1 MSKRLQS
8 KYSVCKKL
16 SNSYKNLWGL
26 KSKDYCR
33 SVLIKKKKKLTS
45 FGKLLDIKQSFKFFY
60 SNIGEHLF
68 KNYIK
73 CSIKSPSKT
82 TDKLVSI
89 MESRLDSVLFRS
101 CLVDSFQEAR
111 QLINH
116 KFITVNGLCIRMP
129 DKKLNKGDIIKL
141 NILQTIDKESFN
153 KRLLARSIP
162 NYLELDLSN
171 STIVFLWDVNLKNV
185 YYPINVKYSN
195 ISRYYK

>member
-1 MSKRLQS
+1 
-8 KYSVCKKL
+8 
-16 SNSYKNLWGL
+16 
-26 KSKDYCR
+26 
-33 SVLIKKKKKLTS
+33 
-45 FGKLLDIKQSFKFFY
+45 
-60 SNIGEHLF
+60 
-68 KNYIK
+68 
-73 CSIKSPSKT
+73 
-82 TDKLVSI
+82 
-89 MESRLDSVLFRS
+89 
-101 CLVDSFQEAR
+101 
-111 QLINH
+111 
-116 KFITVNGLCIRMP
+116 MP